1 MLESW
6 KVPGM
11 RLLRRLYSNRDFDD
25 PATAIVADVML
36 VAVIVAGALFLLTLM
51 AAAAE
56 GRWQQVEN
64 KANCA
69 VWDPYPHSKATV
81 TWSGAC
87 VNGKVQGR
95 GR

>member
-1 MLESW
+1 
-6 KVPGM
+6 M

-56 GRWQQVEN
+56 GRWKQVEN